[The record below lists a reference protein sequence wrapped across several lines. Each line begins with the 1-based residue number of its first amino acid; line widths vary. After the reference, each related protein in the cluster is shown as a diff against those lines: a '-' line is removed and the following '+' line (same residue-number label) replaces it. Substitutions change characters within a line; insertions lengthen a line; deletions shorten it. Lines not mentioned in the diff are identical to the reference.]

1 MSLYHHHN
9 RVSPQRDFSDENA
22 ASFIEHF
29 CEDRNSP
36 NISVRRFPPICTSAR
51 LTTSHI
57 FSHYIQRLNI
67 FNLLAPPP
75 PNLRWCWFF
84 TTHYPLLIHN
94 CQVTSPSLFVNTM
107 KSMELKTMLGFTV
120 LEEALSLETAAA
132 APGHECGF
140 GTDPVSRPFK
150 LLLGVEALEAALPL
164 ETTAAGPGNE
174 CGFGTDPLSRAFK
187 VLLGVEPSGE
197 RVVSV
202 GAGDDISNFGLT
214 APSLEL
220 KDARGIHDPLTGTE
234 QCVTEQLA
242 PLATSV
248 GGDVPCLALSME
260 GDAPFFMPTTADDV
274 TGGGGGGGDGSG
286 GGGGTACANVRPP
299 PGFEDSSPSE
309 AYDNYFLSPSG
320 KPFSFSK
327 DVMWSVSEESSGPA
341 VPAADEAAAYTPS
354 GAYDGSAASPPWSGG
369 SSTGMASSGVDER
382 SPYSEPSA
390 SPSVDGGCYGAI
402 ASIAQMD
409 PAIVQVGTLLGQGG
423 FAAVYRVVVADRD
436 LREAVHDYTG
446 GEGLVVKMAPEVSS
460 PVYLFQDGS
469 IALGCT
475 RVFCPSL
482 YNMCVLQ
489 YTRVGDLVI
498 FAVSSLLCRGL
509 SSKYVPVDECLCR
522 VSVTER
528 R

>member
-1 MSLYHHHN
+1 MLVLVLHN
-9 RVSPQRDFSDENA
+9 PS
-22 ASFIEHF
+22 
-29 CEDRNSP
+29 
-36 NISVRRFPPICTSAR
+36 
-51 LTTSHI
+51 
-57 FSHYIQRLNI
+57 
-67 FNLLAPPP
+67 
-75 PNLRWCWFF
+75 
-84 TTHYPLLIHN
+84 PLLINN
-94 CQVTSPSLFVNTM
+94 CKVTYPSCLGNTM
-107 KSMELKTMLGFTV
+107 KGMELKTMLGLTV
-120 LEEALSLETAAA
+120 LEEAFPLEIAVA
-132 APGHECGF
+132 APEH
-140 GTDPVSRPFK
+140 
-150 LLLGVEALEAALPL
+150 
-164 ETTAAGPGNE
+164 AGGY
-174 CGFGTDPLSRAFK
+174 GTDPLSRAFK
-187 VLLGVEPSGE
+187 VLLGVEPSRE
-197 RVVSV
+197 SVVSV
-202 GAGDDISNFGLT
+202 GAGEDLPNFGLT

-220 KDARGIHDPLTGTE
+220 KDALGIHDPLAGTNECATGHPE
-234 QCVTEQLA
+234 
-242 PLATSV
+242 PLTPAL
-248 GGDVPCLALSME
+248 GGDVTYLAPSME
-260 GDAPFFMPTTADDV
+260 GDATFFVPTTEDDV

-327 DVMWSVSEESSGPA
+327 DVMWSVSEESSCPA

-354 GAYDGSAASPPWSGG
+354 GAYDGSAASPLWSGG

-423 FAAVYRVVVADRD
+423 FAAVYRVVVVDRD

-498 FAVSSLLCRGL
+498 FAVSSLFCRGL

-522 VSVTER
+522 VSATKR